1 MASRQL
7 NVLDGIERQLTRGK
21 GAKGKTVGRS
31 DNKLSSDANR
41 GGINAE
47 TGSAS
52 EIAVAQALPC
62 KSAASVSPP
71 TEVPSPLPMA
81 MAATQA
87 DFQQLQTTGGA
98 LAEQMS
104 WFVDR
109 LKEDEDSE
117 ITDDG
122 IVEPIASTSSVQPGP
137 APDEITRENEVTVFT
152 GLAQF
157 YGESE
162 NVAADID
169 DQLAKIVGG
178 LTANKLAED
187 KLRDKL
193 EAYARPGN
201 CPGLVVA
208 RVNPEIW
215 DKLSPGTR
223 SADIKLQRV
232 QNSTV

>member
-21 GAKGKTVGRS
+21 VAKGKKSRS

-52 EIAVAQALPC
+52 EIAVAHALPC
-62 KSAASVSPP
+62 ESTASDSVTVSPP

-81 MAATQA
+81 ATQA
-87 DFQQLQTTGGA
+87 DFQQLQTTVGA

-109 LKEDEDSE
+109 LKEDEDSDM
-117 ITDDG
+117 TNAG
-122 IVEPIASTSSVQPGP
+122 IVDPTASTSSVQPGP
-137 APDEITRENEVTVFT
+137 APDETNEVTVLT

-169 DQLAKIVGG
+169 EQLANIVGD
-178 LTANKLAED
+178 LTANKLA
-187 KLRDKL
+187 
-193 EAYARPGN
+193 
-201 CPGLVVA
+201 
-208 RVNPEIW
+208 
-215 DKLSPGTR
+215 
-223 SADIKLQRV
+223 
-232 QNSTV
+232 

>member
-1 MASRQL
+1 
-7 NVLDGIERQLTRGK
+7 
-21 GAKGKTVGRS
+21 
-31 DNKLSSDANR
+31 
-41 GGINAE
+41 
-47 TGSAS
+47 
-52 EIAVAQALPC
+52 
-62 KSAASVSPP
+62 
-71 TEVPSPLPMA
+71 

-87 DFQQLQTTGGA
+87 DFQQLQTTVGT

-104 WFVDR
+104 WFVER
-109 LKEDEDSE
+109 LKEDDDSE
-117 ITDDG
+117 MADAG
-122 IVEPIASTSSVQPGP
+122 VVEPIASTSSAHPGSD
-137 APDEITRENEVTVFT
+137 PDEISRENEVTVLT

-178 LTANKLAED
+178 LSANKLAGD

-208 RVNPEIW
+208 
-215 DKLSPGTR
+215 GTSYR
-223 SADIKLQRV
+223 QVHGRQI
-232 QNSTV
+232 